1 MPEHQ
6 FNLCSRFTTRANAI
20 KMLQKVNKN
29 KKEYPT
35 SAVRKNKFYA
45 VCFHFLQV
53 HIKSSMILNGVCVC
67 WQGWI
72 DTNRLEGMGCLE
84 FDEVLAYQENIMLT
98 KQIKHYNKRHDVGN

>member
-6 FNLCSRFTTRANAI
+6 FNLRSRFTTRTNAI

-29 KKEYPT
+29 KRNILLPQCT
-35 SAVRKNKFYA
+35 IINFTQCV
-45 VCFHFLQV
+45 HFLQV

-72 DTNRLEGMGCLE
+72 DVNRLEGMGCLE
-84 FDEVLAYQENIMLT
+84 FDEVLAQQEDMILT